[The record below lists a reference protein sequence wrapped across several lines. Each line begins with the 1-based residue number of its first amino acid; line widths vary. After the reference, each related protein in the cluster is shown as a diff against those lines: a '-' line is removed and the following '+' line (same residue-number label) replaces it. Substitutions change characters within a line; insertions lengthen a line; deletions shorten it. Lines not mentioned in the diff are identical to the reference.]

1 MTFEMLQLNGLTSA
15 TFSSGDVLSRSRS
28 AKILMMIQAVISL
41 LVIAL
46 LAGTRSQH
54 PLKHFLLEILD
65 NKARRFYSMSNPPG
79 LFVQP
84 RCCD

>member
-1 MTFEMLQLNGLTSA
+1 
-15 TFSSGDVLSRSRS
+15 
-28 AKILMMIQAVISL
+28 MMIQSVISL

-65 NKARRFYSMSNPPG
+65 KKARRFYSIEQSARVVRAAT
-79 LFVQP
+79 LL
-84 RCCD
+84 

>member
-1 MTFEMLQLNGLTSA
+1 LGKDPDDASV
-15 TFSSGDVLSRSRS
+15 GDFVVGDCS
-28 AKILMMIQAVISL
+28 VG
-41 LVIAL
+41 
-46 LAGTRSQH
+46 GTRSQH

-65 NKARRFYSMSNPPG
+65 KEARRFYSMNNPPG

>member
-1 MTFEMLQLNGLTSA
+1 MPHQHCILADRRASA
-15 TFSSGDVLSRSRS
+15 VALGKDSNDDSVGD
-28 AKILMMIQAVISL
+28 
-41 LVIAL
+41 L
-46 LAGTRSQH
+46 LAGNRAVGGTRSQH